1 MPMKKDALNKT
12 LGLADVFCIS
22 AGAMISSGIFI
33 LPGLAFGQI
42 GPAVFLAYAMA
53 GVCALLGTLATIEL
67 ATAMP
72 LAGGIYFYTG
82 RSMGPL
88 AGTVSG
94 LLNWSAIALKSSF
107 AIFGMAEVCY
117 QFFNWN
123 PVVCGIGLT
132 LLFLLVN
139 LIGTKEAAIAQI
151 VMVIVLFAAMGAY
164 IVLGFPELKIG
175 RFTPFFA
182 PGKNAGALFA
192 EAAFV
197 FVSFGGLLDVAS
209 VSEEVKNPRRNLPLG
224 MIGAIIAVAVTY
236 VLTLIVT
243 VGVMEPGSLAGSLT
257 PLADAARLYYGTAG
271 FGVITVGA
279 MMAFVTTA
287 NAGVMAA
294 ARFPYAM
301 GRDGLIPHFFS
312 RTYGARKMPLPALL
326 LTGLVMVGAQL
337 LPLEKLVSVAST
349 VIMLSFIL
357 TNGAVIILRE
367 SGIQNYRPS
376 FRVPFYPWVPV
387 VAILLFALLIMEL
400 GLDAVKISLL
410 IVIAGV
416 VLYFLFGRKVHLE
429 YALLYLVRKITRARM
444 PLQGLERELREIIRS
459 RDEIVADE
467 FDSMV
472 EHCQVLILPGH
483 RTFAELANQVCAAG
497 GAIPARRQALADL
510 LIRRENTSSTVLTP
524 FVAVPH
530 LTVDG
535 EHLFELLAVKTPDG
549 TRFHANAQDVHAVFF
564 LFCTADRRNLHL
576 KALAAIAQIIQ
587 SPSFEK
593 RWNKADTPE
602 KLRDLL
608 LLSKRQRSAAKE
620 MPRSPR
626 QSTLES

>member
-1 MPMKKDALNKT
+1 MRRNVLNKT
-12 LGLADVFCIS
+12 LGLTDVFCIS

-33 LPGLAFGQI
+33 LPGLAFAQI
-42 GPAVFLAYAMA
+42 GPAVFLAYALA
-53 GVCALLGTLATIEL
+53 GVCALAGALATIEL

-107 AIFGMAEVCY
+107 AIFGMSEVLY
-117 QFFNWN
+117 QFFSLN
-123 PVVCGIGLT
+123 PVFSGIVLT

-151 VMVIVLFAAMGAY
+151 VMLVLLFAAMGAY
-164 IVLGFPELKIG
+164 IALGFPELKIS
-175 RFTPFFA
+175 RFSPLFVS
-182 PGKNAGALFA
+182 GKSAASLFA

-209 VSEEVKNPRRNLPLG
+209 ISEEVKNPRRNLPLG
-224 MIGAIIAVAVTY
+224 MISAILAVTVIY

-243 VGVMEPGSLAGSLT
+243 VGAMESDKLAGSLT
-257 PLADAARLYYGTAG
+257 PLADAAKLYFGTPG
-271 FGVITVGA
+271 FAVITFGA

-301 GRDGLIPHFFS
+301 GRDGLVPKIFS
-312 RTYGARKMPLPALL
+312 MTYGKRKMPIPALL
-326 LTGLVMVGAQL
+326 ITGIVMIGAQL
-337 LPLEKLVSVAST
+337 LPLAQLVSVAST

-357 TNGAVIILRE
+357 TNGSIIILRE

-376 FRVPFYPWVPV
+376 FRVPFYPWTPI
-387 VAILLFALLIMEL
+387 VAMLLFALLIMEL
-400 GLDAVKISLL
+400 GPGAVKMSLL

-429 YALLYLVRKITRARM
+429 HALMYLIRKITRNRL
-444 PLQGLERELREIIRS
+444 PLHGLELELREIIRS
-459 RDEIVADE
+459 RDEIVSDE
-467 FDSMV
+467 FDHIV
-472 EHCQVLILPGH
+472 ENCKVLILPGH
-483 RTFAELANQVCAAG
+483 FTFEELAVTICFNGRTLPPG
-497 GAIPARRQALADL
+497 GRALADL
-510 LIRRENTSSTVLTP
+510 LIRRENISSTVLTP
-524 FVAVPH
+524 SVAIPH
-530 LTVDG
+530 LMIDG
-535 EHLFELLAVKTPDG
+535 ENMFELIAVKTPDG
-549 TRFHANAQDVHAVFF
+549 TCFHANAENIHSVFF
-564 LFCTADRRNLHL
+564 LFCTADCRHLHL
-576 KALAAIAQIIQ
+576 KGLAAIAQIIQ

-593 RWNKADTPE
+593 RWAKADTPE
-602 KLRDLL
+602 KIRDML
-608 LLSKRQRSAAKE
+608 LLSKRRRSAPDE
-620 MPRSPR
+620 HSIV
-626 QSTLES
+626 QED